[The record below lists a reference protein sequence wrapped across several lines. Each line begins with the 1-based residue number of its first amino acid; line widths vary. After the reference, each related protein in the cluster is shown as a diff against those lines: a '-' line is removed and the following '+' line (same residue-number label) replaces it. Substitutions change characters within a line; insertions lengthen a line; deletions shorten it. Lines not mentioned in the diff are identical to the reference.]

1 MGITLNSPMNSILS
15 VIFQLI
21 LISSKGSLHD
31 FISFTDVDT
40 FFFLGWHTVLMC
52 SLSRLG
58 QLC

>member
-1 MGITLNSPMNSILS
+1 MNSILS